1 MTSSIVCASFN
12 KKFES
17 VNFWRFLTNIHI
29 NIDTYG
35 RNAVCFQTENLW
47 KIDENYGPQD
57 FSLGMIKAYTMA
69 SARGYFFSLCDNSN
83 KSYRE
88 KTEDTLARKPPC

>member
-1 MTSSIVCASFN
+1 M
-12 KKFES
+12 
-17 VNFWRFLTNIHI
+17 
-29 NIDTYG
+29 DTYG

-57 FSLGMIKAYTMA
+57 FSLGMIKPYMMS
-69 SARGYFFSLCDNSN
+69 SARVYFFSLCDNSN